1 MGALWGTG
9 LCFFLKQNKSTKQ
22 NKTRKQSTDL
32 KDAFIYTADHSFVL
46 FSHQMS
52 RDCGAAWDS
61 SHMFK
66 CTIKANERKRG
77 GGRKKERKKQSSRGK
92 KKDWEGGNKKKRSH
106 LEGFQQAHTVTRVI
120 RRNMPPVDRMMYSEL
135 RPKPR
140 WYRGR
145 EESQKENK
153 RKEGKSLKHT
163 CTHLN
168 PCALVK
174 LYKE

>member
-1 MGALWGTG
+1 MAIFTLLHIHGSSLGDRSVLLPKA
-9 LCFFLKQNKSTKQ
+9 KINQQ

-77 GGRKKERKKQSSRGK
+77 GGEERRRGRNRAAGERKKTGRGGTKRKGLTWKVSSRHTLSPGWSGGICPQWTGWCIASSVLNQGDTEAEKKARKKIRGKKER
-92 KKDWEGGNKKKRSH
+92 
-106 LEGFQQAHTVTRVI
+106 A
-120 RRNMPPVDRMMYSEL
+120 
-135 RPKPR
+135 
-140 WYRGR
+140 
-145 EESQKENK
+145 
-153 RKEGKSLKHT
+153 
-163 CTHLN
+163 
-168 PCALVK
+168 
-174 LYKE
+174 